1 MVVFPNLVRI
11 SAHGRCMLQMTP
23 HGLKDVIYFEN
34 VVSVL
39 GKRSTEGPRDAQ
51 LYENRISKVLQ

>member
-1 MVVFPNLVRI
+1 
-11 SAHGRCMLQMTP
+11 MLQMTP